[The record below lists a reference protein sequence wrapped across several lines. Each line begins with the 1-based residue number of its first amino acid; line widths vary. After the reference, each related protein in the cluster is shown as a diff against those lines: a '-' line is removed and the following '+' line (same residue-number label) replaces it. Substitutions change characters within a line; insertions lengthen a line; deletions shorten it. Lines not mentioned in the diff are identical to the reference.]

1 MDTLQSFLL
10 GEEHWTF
17 LFEVMLRCL
26 IGFIAVII
34 GIKLTGKRGVRQLS
48 LFEIVIIL
56 TLGSAAGDIAF
67 YKEVGVLSALT
78 TIATIVVLY
87 RIVTYLLLKSRAVG
101 KLIEGEPMTFIEDGR
116 LTSSVIKNEN
126 ISFDE
131 FYMEMRQAGI
141 EHLGQVRIAIL
152 EVDGDVSVFKNKGD
166 EIKPG
171 LCILPDSIR
180 KLYKSFPH
188 DGLYSCVNCG
198 LTKMY
203 QKGKSCKCS
212 SCNHE
217 KWSESSTRDCT
228 NKKFLAGE

>member
-1 MDTLQSFLL
+1 M
-10 GEEHWTF
+10 
-17 LFEVMLRCL
+17 
-26 IGFIAVII
+26 
-34 GIKLTGKRGVRQLS
+34 
-48 LFEIVIIL
+48 
-56 TLGSAAGDIAF
+56 
-67 YKEVGVLSALT
+67 LSALT

-212 SCNHE
+212 SCNHD
-217 KWSESSTRDCT
+217 KWSESSTRGCT
-228 NKKFLAGE
+228 NKNFWMGNNESNR